1 MRVARW
7 MYQNFLEWTVGA
19 LLLVIVVLSGVQVFN
34 RYVLESPLTWTE
46 ELARLLLVW
55 AVCLGAAAG
64 IKKGGHLRIDFVYLM
79 TRGVPRKVITLINH
93 AIVFLVALG
102 MAWFGYQFYAST
114 ANDYSTSL
122 GYARNM
128 VYLPIPVG
136 GVLIAAFTLARAWQ
150 DWIAPPEA
158 GAHAHGEAA
167 IE

>member
-7 MYQNFLEWTVGA
+7 MYHNLLEWTVGA
-19 LLLVIVVLSGVQVFN
+19 LLLVIVVLSGTQVFN

-64 IKKGGHLRIDFVYLM
+64 IKKGGHLKIDFVYLR
-79 TRGVPRKVITLINH
+79 TRGMSRRVVTLVNH
-93 AIVFLVALG
+93 GIVFLVALG
-102 MAWFGYQFYAST
+102 MTWFGYQFYAST
-114 ANDYSTSL
+114 GNDYSTSL

-136 GVLIAAFTLARAWQ
+136 GILMAGFTVVRAWQ
-150 DWIAPPEA
+150 DWVAPPEP
-158 GAHAHGEAA
+158 GLQAHPGTP

>member
-7 MYQNFLEWTVGA
+7 MYNNLLEWTVGA
-19 LLLVIVVLSGVQVFN
+19 LLLVIVVLAGMQVFN

-64 IKKGGHLRIDFVYLM
+64 IKKGGHLKIDFVYLR
-79 TRGVPRKVITLINH
+79 TRGMSRRVITLVNH
-93 AIVFLVALG
+93 VIVFLVALG
-102 MAWFGYQFYAST
+102 MTRFGYQFYMST
-114 ANDYSTSL
+114 GNDYSTSL

-136 GVLIAAFTLARAWQ
+136 GILIAGFTVVRAWR
-150 DWIAPPEA
+150 DWIAPPDA
-158 GAHAHGEAA
+158 GIQAHSGPPVE
-167 IE
+167 